1 MRYFVACVVWCSVV
15 AGVQAQDYIERA
27 YFPNAQAR
35 NAAIAAARYA
45 EEGYHYT
52 RFTIYT
58 NAIDS
63 SRVYADTA
71 LFFVK
76 RSMMLCDTSLHHAP
90 ASNQPA
96 IDYLLSGKTR
106 ISAADSVIR
115 GFYPMVEL
123 RSHHFFGREATYHL
137 SGAVMDFFSASLLL
151 RPEDASLEVAEQYD
165 VLPFEDEITR
175 LEADEVAFQH
185 LINAY
190 EHEVRNLEML
200 AENVQKEIDKAPDQ
214 KTRVNLRSWIQE
226 INLQMQSNTVQTE
239 SASHRIQ
246 EIRVLLDRKYLR
258 DLEGVEAP
266 EHLAQFETN
275 TNKPAKL
282 TMDEELPEGLVYKIQ
297 LGYYPSDVDVNY
309 FRGLFPITGET
320 VRKGTSK
327 IFAGMF
333 YSYSE
338 ASKGLD
344 YVRKNAIANA
354 FIVPFHSGAQISL
367 SRAVEIEKMKG
378 VK

>member
-1 MRYFVACVVWCSVV
+1 MRYFVACVVWCSVL